1 MKADPGYFG
10 PDSMMWKVNKEITV
24 LFGGARALLMHAAH
38 PLIAAGARQTSF
50 YQRDPWKRLIRTL
63 SLQNSVTFGTK
74 EEADES
80 AHRINKLHEVIKGTD
95 EVSGGYYDALDHE
108 QLLWVHACLQI
119 SSIYFYEK
127 TVKKLTTEEKDLYH
141 KENTVAAEMVLVDP
155 KQMPTTHEGLKQ
167 WVIEKSK
174 EKPFDKV
181 LFGLGIRFVG
191 ETVAKKLAKR
201 FGSIDSLKKASL
213 EELIQTEDI
222 GERIAKSLVAYFSD
236 PKNQDLLS
244 QLQIFGLQLELKLT
258 TLALHSQFSGKRFV
272 VSGVFESFSREDLK
286 KEIEDLGG
294 IIASSISSKTDYL
307 VAGEGI
313 GPSKKAK
320 AEQLGIPLLNEL
332 EYMQLKQ

>member
-80 AHRINKLHEVIKGTD
+80 AHRINKLHEVIKGKD

-174 EKPFDKV
+174 EKDY
-181 LFGLGIRFVG
+181 LMM
-191 ETVAKKLAKR
+191 TDVAKDVYE
-201 FGSIDSLKKASL
+201 I
-213 EELIQTEDI
+213 I
-222 GERIAKSLVAYFSD
+222 GGGPVPTHIKPIWPFIAFTAFNTL
-236 PKNQDLLS
+236 PKE
-244 QLQIFGLQLELKLT
+244 F
-258 TLALHSQFSGKRFV
+258 
-272 VSGVFESFSREDLK
+272 
-286 KEIEDLGG
+286 KEIYG
-294 IIASSISSKTDYL
+294 IKETKFKSAL
-307 VAGEGI
+307 VSFNLAML
-313 GPSKKAK
+313 KYTR
-320 AEQLGIPLLNEL
+320 PLLPPFFRLIAPARWAKQRITRKPN
-332 EYMQLKQ
+332 LKFKDKSRI